1 MDKEL
6 RRNAP
11 IEMEPEQFR
20 ELGHRLVDQI
30 SDFMESMPSGKVT
43 PGESPRDVRLALG
56 SKEGLPEK
64 GSDPATLLN
73 EATEM
78 LFKHSLFI
86 GHPRFMGFIT
96 SAPAP
101 IGVLGDLLASAVN
114 PNVGGWVLSPIAS
127 EIEAQT
133 VRWIAE
139 MLKFPTDCG
148 GLLVSGGNMANF
160 VGFLAARRAKAQW
173 DVRAGGIGGENN
185 RRLRVYTSKET
196 HTWVQK
202 AADLFG
208 LGTDAIRWIATD
220 SRQRMEIGALRQAIA
235 EDKANGDLP
244 FLVVGTGGSVST
256 GAVDPLFEIAA
267 ICKEEDLWFHVD
279 GAYGGFAAAVPEELG
294 CPPDLKGLSLADSV
308 AIDPHKWL
316 YAPLE
321 AGCALVRRRAD
332 LHDTF
337 DYHPSYY
344 YMEEYKD
351 EPEINYHEFG
361 MQNSRGFRALKVW
374 LALRQVGREGYV
386 GMLAEDIALTR
397 MMYEAVGQE
406 PDLERYTCDLSIATF
421 RYVPPDLRGS
431 SEEHEEYLNKLNSE
445 LVIRIQASGE
455 LFITNA
461 VIGGKFLLRA
471 CIVNFRT
478 SEADVRALPGIVVR
492 LGREMDAE
500 LRKAQVAAQQA

>member
-1 MDKEL
+1 MDKDMT
-6 RRNAP
+6 RNAP
-11 IEMEPEQFR
+11 LEMGADQFR

-30 SDFMESMPSGKVT
+30 ADFMGSMPQGKVT
-43 PGESPRDVRLALG
+43 SGESPREIRQALG
-56 SKEGLPEK
+56 SKAGLPEK
-64 GSDPATLLN
+64 GSDPAALLD
-73 EATEM
+73 EAGKL
-78 LFKHSLFI
+78 LFEHSLHI
-86 GHPRFMGFIT
+86 GHPRFLGFIT
-96 SAPAP
+96 ASPAP

-114 PNVGGWVLSPIAS
+114 PNVGGWVLSPMAS

-133 VRWIAE
+133 IRWIAE
-139 MLKFPTDCG
+139 LLNYPTDCG

-160 VGFLAARRAKAQW
+160 VGFLAARRAKATGN
-173 DVRAGGIGGENN
+173 VRAVGMSDQK
-185 RRLRVYTSKET
+185 LKVYTSAET

-208 LGTDAIRWIATD
+208 LGTNAIRWISTD
-220 SRQRMEIGALRQAIA
+220 DRQRMDIEALKKAIA

-256 GAVDPLFEIAA
+256 GAVDPLFDIAA

-279 GAYGGFAAAVPEELG
+279 GAYGGFASAVPEELG

-321 AGCALVRRRAD
+321 AGCALVRRKVD

-337 DYHPSYY
+337 DYHPVYY
-344 YMEEYKD
+344 FMEEYED

-386 GMLAEDIALTR
+386 NMLAEDIALSRT
-397 MMYEAVGQE
+397 MFEAVAQE
-406 PDLERYTCDLSIATF
+406 PNLERYTCDLSITTF
-421 RYVPPDLRGS
+421 RYVPADLRDGS
-431 SEEHEEYLNKLNSE
+431 AEHEEYLNKLNSE
-445 LVIRIQASGE
+445 LVIKIQASGE

-461 VIGGKFLLRA
+461 VINGKFLLRA

-478 SEADVRALPGIVVR
+478 SEADVRALPGIVVKM
-492 LGREMDAE
+492 GQTVDAA
-500 LRKAQVAAQQA
+500 LRKAQVATH

>member
-1 MDKEL
+1 MSNNEG
-6 RRNAP
+6 RNAP
-11 IEMEPEQFR
+11 IEIEAEHFR
-20 ELGHRLVDQI
+20 ELGHSLVDKI
-30 SDFMESMPSGKVT
+30 ADFMSSMPAGKVAT
-43 PGESPRDVRLALG
+43 GESPRQVRAALD
-56 SKEGLPEK
+56 SKATLPQA

-73 EATEM
+73 QASDL
-78 LFKHSLFI
+78 LFNHSLFI
-86 GHPRFMGFIT
+86 GHPRFLGFIT
-96 SAPAP
+96 AAPAP

-114 PNVGGWVLSPIAS
+114 PNVGGWVLSPMAS

-139 MLKFPTDCG
+139 LLGFPTDCG

-160 VGFLAARRAKAQW
+160 VGFLAARRAKASW
-173 DVRAGGIGGENN
+173 DVRAGGIAGESN
-185 RRLRVYTSKET
+185 RKLRVYTSAET

-208 LGTDAIRWIATD
+208 LGTDSIRWVETD
-220 SRQRMEIGALRQAIA
+220 ERQRMKIDALKKAIA
-235 EDKANGDLP
+235 DDKANGDLP

-279 GAYGGFAAAVPEELG
+279 GAYGGFAAMLPEDLG
-294 CPPDLKGLSLADSV
+294 CPPDLKGLSLADSI

-344 YMEEYKD
+344 FMEEYEE

-374 LALRQVGREGYV
+374 LMLKQAGREGYV
-386 GMLAEDIALTR
+386 KMLSDDIALSRR
-397 MMYEAVGQE
+397 MCDAIEQE
-406 PDLERYTCDLSIATF
+406 PELERFTCDLSITTF
-421 RYVPPDLRGS
+421 RYIPPDMRGGTP
-431 SEEHEEYLNKLNSE
+431 EQEEYLNKLNAD
-445 LVIRIQASGE
+445 LVIRIQAGGE

-478 SEADVRALPGIVVR
+478 SEADVQALPGIVVK
-492 LGREMDAE
+492 LGRELDAQ
-500 LRKAQVAAQQA
+500 LRSKQ